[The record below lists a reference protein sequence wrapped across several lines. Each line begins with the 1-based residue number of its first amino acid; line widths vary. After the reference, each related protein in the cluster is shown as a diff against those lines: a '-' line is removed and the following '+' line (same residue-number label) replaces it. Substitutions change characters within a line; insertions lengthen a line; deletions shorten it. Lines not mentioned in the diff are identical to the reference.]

1 MHFQWYPGH
10 MTKAKRM
17 MQENIKLIDL
27 VIELV
32 DARVPISS
40 RNPDIDELGKNKA
53 RLILLNKSDLAE
65 DKWNDAW
72 SEYFREKGFSVVKVN
87 SKKGG
92 GIKSING
99 VIQEACKEKIER
111 DRKRGILNRP
121 VRAMVV
127 GIPNVGKSTFINA
140 LAGKACA
147 KTGNKPGVTKGK
159 QWIRLNKNV
168 ELLDTPGILWPRFED
183 QAVGLKLA
191 FIGSIKDEI
200 LQTEELAGK
209 ACAKTGNKP
218 GVTKGKQWIR
228 LNKNV
233 ELLDTPGILWPRFED
248 QAVGLKL
255 AFIGSIKD
263 EILQTEELAAEL
275 VKFMN
280 ENYPG
285 VLENKYNV
293 EEDTDPYGMLE
304 KIAESRHCLVRG
316 NELDTEKASV
326 LLMDDFRN
334 GRLGKLTLEYPDAY

>member
-32 DARVPISS
+32 DARVPMSS
-40 RNPDIDELGKNKA
+40 RNPDIDELGRNKA

-65 DKWNDAW
+65 EKQNDAW
-72 SEYFREKGFSVVKVN
+72 VEYFKSKGFSVVKVN

-92 GIKSING
+92 GIKSIHG

-168 ELLDTPGILWPRFED
+168 ELLDTPGILWPKFED
-183 QAVGLKLA
+183 QTVGLRLA

-200 LQTEELAGK
+200 L
-209 ACAKTGNKP
+209 N
-218 GVTKGKQWIR
+218 
-228 LNKNV
+228 
-233 ELLDTPGILWPRFED
+233 
-248 QAVGLKL
+248 
-255 AFIGSIKD
+255 
-263 EILQTEELAAEL
+263 TEELAAEMIQFL
-275 VKFMN
+275 KKYYV
-280 ENYPG
+280 G
-285 VLENKYNV
+285 VLSEKYAIIEV
-293 EEDTDPYGMLE
+293 DDPYQCLAD
-304 KIAESRHCLVRG
+304 IAKSRHCLLRG
-316 NELDTEKASV
+316 NELDIAKAAT
-326 LLMDDFRN
+326 LLIDDFRD
-334 GRLGKLTLEYPDAY
+334 GRLGRITLEFPGDYE